1 MIAKLE
7 QYRVFKEVADCGNLT
22 TAAQRLYIS
31 QSAVSQSIKS
41 LEASLQTQLFARHP
55 RGVSLTAEGQ

>member
-31 QSAVSQSIKS
+31 QSAVSQRGSS
-41 LEASLQTQLFARHP
+41 SMNMSAR
-55 RGVSLTAEGQ
+55 R